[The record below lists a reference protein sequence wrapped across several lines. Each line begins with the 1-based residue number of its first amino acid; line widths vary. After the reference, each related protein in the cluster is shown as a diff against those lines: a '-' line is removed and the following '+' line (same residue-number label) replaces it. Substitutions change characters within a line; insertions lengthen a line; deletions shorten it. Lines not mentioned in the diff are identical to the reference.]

1 MATIR
6 MREHLDGSF
15 TYQAVIRIK
24 EQGKVVYRESKTFA
38 RHQSALTWAKQREVE
53 LQDPAVL
60 AQAQAGKKTLAS
72 LIRWYI
78 DAFQKLSQW
87 QRTKQNTLEFLERHK
102 IGKQDAYTL
111 SARRLIQHVRS
122 RRNEGTGP
130 ATVSIDLTFIK
141 VVLETAK
148 AVGQFPVNPQVVEEA
163 RSACQRLGLIG
174 PANKR
179 EVRPTSEQ
187 LAALDRHFRT
197 RSYRA
202 KIPMAD
208 IMWFAVYSARRED
221 EICRLLWIDNDPKT
235 RTGLVRDL
243 KHPRTKMGNHRR
255 FRYTQQAWDIVQRQ
269 PRTADRIF
277 PYKAAS
283 LKEAFRNACISLGI
297 DDLHFHDLRHEAT
310 SRLFERGYEIH
321 EAAQFTLHSSWRD
334 LKRYTHLKPERESE
348 LPAEHATNPNVDL
361 PEDRNRLASPAAS
374 DAGDQSTPPD
384 QPRLR
389 AKVTSGPRA

>member
-1 MATIR
+1 
-6 MREHLDGSF
+6 
-15 TYQAVIRIK
+15 
-24 EQGKVVYRESKTFA
+24 
-38 RHQSALTWAKQREVE
+38 
-53 LQDPAVL
+53 
-60 AQAQAGKKTLAS
+60 
-72 LIRWYI
+72 
-78 DAFQKLSQW
+78 
-87 QRTKQNTLEFLERHK
+87 
-102 IGKQDAYTL
+102 
-111 SARRLIQHVRS
+111 
-122 RRNEGTGP
+122 
-130 ATVSIDLTFIK
+130 
-141 VVLETAK
+141 
-148 AVGQFPVNPQVVEEA
+148 
-163 RSACQRLGLIG
+163 
-174 PANKR
+174 
-179 EVRPTSEQ
+179 
-187 LAALDRHFRT
+187 
-197 RSYRA
+197 
-202 KIPMAD
+202 MAD

-269 PRTADRIF
+269 HRTTDRIF

-283 LKEAFRNACISLGI
+283 IKEAFRNACISLGI

-348 LPAEHATNPNVDL
+348 LPAEHATNPKVDL
-361 PEDRNRLASPAAS
+361 PEDQNRLASPAAS

-384 QPRLR
+384 RPRLR